1 MSETQTLVIDYMGNS
16 YISKE
21 EIIVK
26 SAGSDEQK
34 YAVYNAQELIDMYA
48 KNGFKV
54 SKLFFRKRELILY
67 WVCFYYFEITFIKRE
82 GIK

>member
-34 YAVYNAQELIDMYA
+34 YAVYNAED
-48 KNGFKV
+48 
-54 SKLFFRKRELILY
+54 
-67 WVCFYYFEITFIKRE
+67 
-82 GIK
+82 